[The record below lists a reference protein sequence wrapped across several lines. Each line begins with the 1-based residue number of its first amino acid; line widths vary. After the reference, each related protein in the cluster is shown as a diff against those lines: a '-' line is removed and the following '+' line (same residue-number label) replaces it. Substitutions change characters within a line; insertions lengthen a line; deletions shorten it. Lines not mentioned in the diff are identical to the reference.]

1 MLEPWSPIEITGW
14 VTLIVVISGLI
25 WRVVRWGLRVERS
38 VIKTEAQTNGA
49 LDSKFA
55 AEDLA
60 INELGVAI
68 SDLTSTVHGQGLQLA
83 RITGE
88 LTSISNMLGGHK

>member
-1 MLEPWSPIEITGW
+1 MFSSPAEITGW
-14 VTLIVVISGLI
+14 VTLVVVAAGII
-25 WRVVRWGLRVERS
+25 WRIIRFFLRLGHA

-49 LDSKFA
+49 LTAQFA

-60 INELGVAI
+60 INELRVAI
-68 SDLTSTVHGQGLQLA
+68 SDLTSTVQGQGLQLA

-88 LTSISNMLGGHK
+88 LTSISNMLGGRK